1 MPPGPSREYSHKG
14 DPLTTSSG
22 PQARPARVLG
32 TVDAAAL
39 GAGAMLGAGVFTV
52 FAPAALG
59 AGAWLPV
66 AILIAGIVAYCNA
79 VSSARLAARHPESGG
94 AYVYGRERLGDL
106 WGYLAGWSFVVGK
119 TASCAAMALAF
130 AAYLLPGWDTPV
142 AVAAVVALTALNY
155 RGLRRSTR
163 VVKILLAL
171 VLAVLAAVVVAMVLS
186 GRLSAVAQVEGL
198 GPWPGSFGVLGAAG
212 MVFFAFAGY
221 ARVATLGG
229 EVRDPETTIP
239 RAIHLAVGGVLALYL
254 VLGTGLLIVLGRE
267 RLSTTDAPMVDAVQ
281 VAGLGWLAPVVVA
294 GAAVACLGAL
304 LSLLLG
310 VSRTTAAMAA
320 DGHLPRSL
328 ALVHERHGVP
338 HRAEWL
344 VAAVVLGLL
353 VVADLRGAIAFSAF
367 GVLVYYAITNA
378 SALRLGPDENR
389 PPLLVPLT
397 GLVGCVVLACSLP
410 LPVVITGMAV
420 LALGAGLWWV
430 RERFGLRF

>member
-1 MPPGPSREYSHKG
+1 M
-14 DPLTTSSG
+14 
-22 PQARPARVLG
+22 
-32 TVDAAAL
+32 VDAVAI

-66 AILIAGIVAYCNA
+66 AILIAGAVAYCNA

-94 AYVYGRERLGDL
+94 AYVYGRERLGEL

-119 TASCAAMALAF
+119 VASCAAMALTF
-130 AAYLLPGWDTPV
+130 ASYLLPGWEEPV
-142 AVAAVVALTALNY
+142 AVGAVLALTVLNH
-155 RGLRRSTR
+155 RGIRRSTL
-163 VVKILLAL
+163 VVKILLAC
-171 VLAVLAAVVVAMVLS
+171 VLAVLAAVAVTMLLS
-186 GRLSAVAQVEGL
+186 GRLAAVAQVEGL

-229 EVRDPETTIP
+229 EVRDPRTTIP
-239 RAIHLAVGGVLALYL
+239 RATNLALGGVLLLYL
-254 VLGTGLLIVLGRE
+254 VMGTGLLIVLGRE
-267 RLSTTDAPMVDAVQ
+267 RLSTTDTPMVDAVQ
-281 VAGLGWLAPVVVA
+281 VAGFPWLTPLVVA
-294 GAAVACLGAL
+294 GAAVAGLGAL

-328 ALVHERHGVP
+328 AAVHERFGSVY
-338 HRAEWL
+338 RAEAL
-344 VAAVVLGLL
+344 IAVVVIGLIL
-353 VVADLRGAIAFSAF
+353 FTDLRGAIAFSSF

-378 SALRLGPDENR
+378 SALRLGPDEPR
-389 PPLLVPLT
+389 PPLVVPLA

-410 LPVVITGMAV
+410 LGTVITGMAV

-430 RERFGLRF
+430 RERWGPRS

>member
-1 MPPGPSREYSHKG
+1 MP
-14 DPLTTSSG
+14 TSSG

-32 TVDAAAL
+32 TVDAVAI

-66 AILIAGIVAYCNA
+66 AILIAGTVAYCNA

-94 AYVYGRERLGDL
+94 AYVYGRERLGEL

-119 TASCAAMALAF
+119 VASCAAMALTF
-130 AAYLLPGWDTPV
+130 AAYLLPGWEKPV
-142 AVAAVVALTALNY
+142 AAAAVLALTALNY
-155 RGLRRSTR
+155 RGVRRSTL
-163 VVKILLAL
+163 VVKVLLVLVLL
-171 VLAVLAAVVVAMVLS
+171 VLAAAIVAMVLS
-186 GRLSAVAQVEGL
+186 GRLAAVAQVEGL

-239 RAIHLAVGGVLALYL
+239 RAITLALGGVLLLYL
-254 VLGTGLLIVLGRE
+254 VIGTGLLIVLGRE
-267 RLSTTDAPMVDAVQ
+267 RLSTTDTPMVDAVQ
-281 VAGLGWLAPVVVA
+281 VAGFAWLAPVVVA
-294 GAAVACLGAL
+294 GAAVASLGAL
-304 LSLLLG
+304 LSLVLG

-328 ALVHERHGVP
+328 AAVHERFGVP
-338 HRAEWL
+338 HRAELL
-344 VAAVVLGLL
+344 VAVL
-353 VVADLRGAIAFSAF
+353 VVGLVMLTDLRGAIAFSAF

-378 SALRLGPDENR
+378 SALRLGADEPR
-389 PPLLVPLT
+389 PPLVVPLT

-410 LPVVITGMAV
+410 LPAVITGMGV
-420 LALGAGLWWV
+420 LALGAGLWWL
-430 RERFGLRF
+430 RERFALRF